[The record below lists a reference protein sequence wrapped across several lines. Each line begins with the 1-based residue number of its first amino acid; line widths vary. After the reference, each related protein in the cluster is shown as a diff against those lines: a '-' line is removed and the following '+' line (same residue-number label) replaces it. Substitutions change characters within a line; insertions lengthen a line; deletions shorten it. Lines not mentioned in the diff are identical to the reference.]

1 MSAAPSGPIIAP
13 PRQRLGDWAMIAAVA
28 GLVVASFVTLD
39 IQWAALFAPDSLS
52 KMGEFVAGFV
62 PPDLSAPFL
71 RKVAAAAFETFA
83 MSLVGTALAAVLG
96 LALALPASHR
106 TTGGGI
112 TAVREAARLVLNVL
126 RSIPELVWAAMLV
139 IAAGLGPFPGTLA
152 LTFHTAGVLGRLFA
166 DALENTAPH
175 PANALRENGSS
186 AAAAFLYAKLPQ
198 AAPQFLSYAL
208 YRWENNIRAATV
220 LGVVGAGGL
229 GQLLYFHMSL
239 FHFQQVA
246 TVLGAMLVLVA
257 LVDGLSFA
265 ARRRLT
271 R

>member
-1 MSAAPSGPIIAP
+1 MSAPADAMLDP
-13 PRQRLGDWAMIAAVA
+13 PRASWSTRALIAGVIA
-28 GLVVASFVTLD
+28 LVMASFATLD
-39 IQWAALFAPDSLS
+39 IQWAAFLAPDALS
-52 KMGEFVAGFV
+52 KMGEFLAGFV
-62 PPDLSAPFL
+62 PPDLSVPFL
-71 RKVAAAAFETFA
+71 RRVGLAAFETLA
-83 MSLVGTALAAVLG
+83 MSLVGTVLAAAFG

-106 TTGGGI
+106 TAAGRI
-112 TAVREAARLVLNVL
+112 TVVREASRLVLNVL

-152 LTFHTAGVLGRLFA
+152 LALHTTGVLGRLFA
-166 DALENTAPH
+166 DALENVAPH

-186 AAAAFLYAKLPQ
+186 AAVAFLYAKLPQ
-198 AAPQFLSYAL
+198 ASPQFMSYAL

-246 TVLGAMLVLVA
+246 TVLGAMLLLVA